1 MKKLLKNCAFVLALS
16 LTYTSV
22 YADDNYCME
31 NDGYIYPIFESKVCD
46 TSDDIILNQKEF
58 SYLFDFEKNKRLA
71 QLTEYRKNPEKFET
85 RKESDLIKKLPK
97 VKNQKNLTDEEKE
110 KIKLEQKRLA
120 KISKEEKIK
129 LKKQENEERK
139 KQRLAEQEKK
149 KRKRLAEIAKR
160 EELKKIKKRK
170 QEEKL
175 AKKSIESEVI
185 EIESVLDGVPRAM
198 PALERSR
205 KIQKRAA
212 NVGFDWQEI
221 SPVVSKLKE
230 EIEELEEAIG
240 KGNSA
245 AVEAELGDVLFSAV
259 NIARHTDV
267 DPESALRKAN
277 SRFEN
282 RFKWIEQKLQSD
294 GKSVTEMNL
303 QQLDQLWEESK
314 FNGL

>member
-1 MKKLLKNCAFVLALS
+1 MDNVGFEHKTAIEQLVALMKMLRNEDFGCPWDLEQSIESLVPFTLEEVYEVVDAIEKRDMVELEEELGDLLFQVVFYAQIAQEEGLFNFDDVANAITNKLVRRHPHVFPKGEVKSFGINLEIS
-16 LTYTSV
+16 
-22 YADDNYCME
+22 
-31 NDGYIYPIFESKVCD
+31 
-46 TSDDIILNQKEF
+46 SDQVVVNWE
-58 SYLFDFEKNKRLA
+58 A
-71 QLTEYRKNPEKFET
+71 
-85 RKESDLIKKLPK
+85 IKKA
-97 VKNQKNLTDEEKE
+97 EK
-110 KIKLEQKRLA
+110 
-120 KISKEEKIK
+120 
-129 LKKQENEERK
+129 
-139 KQRLAEQEKK
+139 
-149 KRKRLAEIAKR
+149 
-160 EELKKIKKRK
+160 
-170 QEEKL
+170 EEKL
-175 AKKSIESEVI
+175 ARKSIESEAI
-185 EIESVLDGVPRAM
+185 EIKSVLDGVARAM

-212 NVGFDWQEI
+212 IVGFDWQEI

-259 NIARHTDV
+259 NIARHADV

-294 GKSVTEMNL
+294 GKSISEMNL

-314 FNGL
+314 LNGL

>member
-1 MKKLLKNCAFVLALS
+1 MDNVEFEHKTAIEQLVTLMKMLRNEHFGCPW
-16 LTYTSV
+16 
-22 YADDNYCME
+22 D
-31 NDGYIYPIFESKVCD
+31 
-46 TSDDIILNQKEF
+46 
-58 SYLFDFEKNKRLA
+58 
-71 QLTEYRKNPEKFET
+71 
-85 RKESDLIKKLPK
+85 
-97 VKNQKNLTDEEKE
+97 
-110 KIKLEQKRLA
+110 LEQSIESLVPFTLEEVYEVVDAIEKRDMVELEEELGDLLFQVVFYAQIAQEEGLFNFDDVA
-120 KISKEEKIK
+120 KAITNKLVRRHPHVFPKGDVKSFGIK
-129 LKKQENEERK
+129 LKISSDQVVVNWE
-139 KQRLAEQEKK
+139 A
-149 KRKRLAEIAKR
+149 
-160 EELKKIKKRK
+160 IKKAEK
-170 QEEKL
+170 EEKL

-185 EIESVLDGVPRAM
+185 EMDGVPRAM

-267 DPESALRKAN
+267 DPESALRKTN

>member
-1 MKKLLKNCAFVLALS
+1 MDNVEFEHKTAIEQLVTLMKMLRNEHFGCPWDLEQSIESLVPFTLEEVYEVVDAIEKRDMVELEEELGDLLFQVVFYAQIAQEEGLFNFDDVAKAITNKLVRRHPHVFPKGDVKSFGVKLKIS
-16 LTYTSV
+16 
-22 YADDNYCME
+22 
-31 NDGYIYPIFESKVCD
+31 
-46 TSDDIILNQKEF
+46 SDQVVVNWE
-58 SYLFDFEKNKRLA
+58 A
-71 QLTEYRKNPEKFET
+71 
-85 RKESDLIKKLPK
+85 IKKA
-97 VKNQKNLTDEEKE
+97 EK
-110 KIKLEQKRLA
+110 
-120 KISKEEKIK
+120 
-129 LKKQENEERK
+129 
-139 KQRLAEQEKK
+139 
-149 KRKRLAEIAKR
+149 
-160 EELKKIKKRK
+160 
-170 QEEKL
+170 EEKL
-175 AKKSIESEVI
+175 AKKSIESEAI